1 MAYVSVGLKRQAE
14 QWSRKSKQEAGKP
27 LPHWVSGRTVRKQAS
42 TMGEGRGKGNILGG
56 VSSICSEA
64 YPEEVWGDFPDDAPQ
79 IAEDTVEGL
88 GEKFR
93 ESGEKSPMTKSD
105 QSEQTSGND

>member
-1 MAYVSVGLKRQAE
+1 
-14 QWSRKSKQEAGKP
+14 
-27 LPHWVSGRTVRKQAS
+27 
-42 TMGEGRGKGNILGG
+42 MGEGRGKGNILGG

-64 YPEEVWGDFPDDAPQ
+64 YPEGVWGDFPDDAPQ

-93 ESGEKSPMTKSD
+93 ESREKP
-105 QSEQTSGND
+105 NDKE